1 MLWGITCSCF
11 LLEQNY
17 GKNGGKWIPS
27 SGCKRWILWGLA
39 HCKRLLSQRAPHIFP
54 SGFYMDMGWELNYVW
69 NNIRPG
75 HETFNSLH
83 PIFSF
88 LKKVPPLTEQ
98 KEQEM
103 CDSMM
108 PVDPCLTVAP
118 CPYLFHSAVGTSQVH
133 CLLCFAAKR
142 VKAQAVF
149 HCCSQVLPLTSV
161 CWRKC

>member
-103 CDSMM
+103 CWCHDASWS
-108 PVDPCLTVAP
+108 L
-118 CPYLFHSAVGTSQVH
+118 SH
-133 CLLCFAAKR
+133 C
-142 VKAQAVF
+142 
-149 HCCSQVLPLTSV
+149 SSLPLSLPQCSRYLTGPLPSV
-161 CWRKC
+161 LCCKESKSPSCLPLLFTGLAIN